1 MVVAIAFLLLYVSAL
16 FYVAGV
22 INNNILLGLVAVL
35 VGLLDIWFVLDPEF
49 FGFVIPV
56 ETICN

>member
-35 VGLLDIWFVLDPEF
+35 VGLLDVWFVLDPEF